1 MNSQPAG
8 NVITWVPTEI
18 SPGALSFIVGP
29 LNVVYIPPP
38 PGADVLSI
46 EIFVPPLAGVTVAAN
61 AKLGAKKPLTINVAA
76 TNTKTDVLTF
86 LKRERER
93 ERGNLAH

>member
-1 MNSQPAG
+1 MVSRE
-8 NVITWVPTEI
+8 T
-18 SPGALSFIVGP
+18 LS
-29 LNVVYIPPP
+29 
-38 PGADVLSI
+38 A
-46 EIFVPPLAGVTVAAN
+46 PLAAVTFAA
-61 AKLGAKKPLTINVAA
+61 AKAELGAKKPPTINAAA